1 MGKAT
6 FTAWLYIMGVACV
19 AIAVGDKKWGWLIGA
34 VVFFAV
40 AEMARRMMK
49 DGEAS
54 NGPARVSFVALAM
67 LVMLTAMC
75 FLFWIQF
82 RA

>member
-19 AIAVGDKKWGWLIGA
+19 AIAAGGKSWGWLILA
-34 VVFFAV
+34 VVFFVV

-49 DGEAS
+49 NGEAS
-54 NGPARVSFVALAM
+54 DGPARVSFVALAM
-67 LVMLTAMC
+67 LVMLSAMGV
-75 FLFWIQF
+75 LFWIQF

>member
-1 MGKAT
+1 MGRAT

-19 AIAVGDKKWGWLIGA
+19 AIAIGDKKWGWLIGA
-34 VVFFAV
+34 VIFFVV
-40 AEMARRMMK
+40 AETARRMLK
-49 DGEAS
+49 NEEAS

-67 LVMLTAMC
+67 LVMLSAMGI
-75 FLFWIQF
+75 LFWIQF